1 MIKLEDRDRILDAC
15 RIEEV
20 VGDFVSLTRRGTSY
34 VGLCPFHAEK
44 TPSFHVTP
52 SKNICKCF
60 GCGEGGD
67 SASFIMKHEHYSY
80 PEALRYLAKKY
91 GIEIKEEEQTPEEIK
106 NYNEREKQ
114 FSVNNYAKNYFIE
127 QLLQTEEGRNIALSY
142 FKQRGYDNKII
153 EKFQLGYCPK
163 SKDSFTQEAL
173 RNGYNIDT
181 LKDAGLSIIKGDND
195 YIDKFRERV
204 IFPIQNISGRTIAF
218 GGRIMSSG
226 QNEKTAK
233 YINSPETLIYHKSDV
248 LYGIFLAKSAISK
261 QDKCY
266 LVEGYADVISMH
278 QLGIENVVA
287 SSGTSLTSGQIKLI
301 KRFTNNITIIYDG
314 DNAGIKAALK
324 GVSLI
329 LQEDMNVRVV
339 LLPEKEDPDS
349 FAQAHTLEET
359 QDYID
364 KHEQS
369 FIEFK
374 IQLLLQNA
382 GNDLGKRADAIS
394 NIAADIALIKDRLK
408 RALFIK
414 QCSTLLNISEE
425 DLASSVQK
433 SYQKIFYQQKGNFS
447 TSETAQNTEIEI
459 ISPQKKHPKELL
471 PLKSDSI
478 LDIAERELLKL
489 LINKGCSI
497 INLPQEDDN
506 EEYTPIFERLDN
518 YIFQDLYQL
527 DDELTLNNHGIN
539 NPLYRK
545 LFDMY
550 ANYAEKYNTNP
561 IEMILKNEAEQHEI
575 CDLII
580 ELTNIE
586 TFSEKESN
594 NYIKGNQQNN
604 ETIKTIDN
612 DPSKL
617 HEHAIRIL
625 QRIRLFWVQKC
636 RNTFIDKLNN
646 PNLSEEEIDKI
657 FKKIEEL
664 NSLNLK
670 MENILGTSYRE

>member
-1 MIKLEDRDRILDAC
+1 MIKPEDRDRILDAC

-142 FKQRGYDNKII
+142 FKQRGYDNKTI

>member
-1 MIKLEDRDRILDAC
+1 MIKPEDRDRILEAC

-91 GIEIKEEEQTPEEIK
+91 GIEIKEEEQTPEEIR

-127 QLLQTEEGRNIALSY
+127 QLFQTEEGQNIALPY
-142 FKQRGYDNKII
+142 FKQRGYDKKTI

>member
-1 MIKLEDRDRILDAC
+1 MIKPEDRDRILDAC

-67 SASFIMKHEHYSY
+67 SASFIMKHENYSY

-91 GIEIKEEEQTPEEIK
+91 DIEIKEEEQTPEEIK

>member
-1 MIKLEDRDRILDAC
+1 MIKPEDRDRILDAC

-142 FKQRGYDNKII
+142 FKQRGYDNKTI

-408 RALFIK
+408 RALFIN

>member
-1 MIKLEDRDRILDAC
+1 MIKPEDRDRILDAC

-106 NYNEREKQ
+106 NHNEREKQ

-636 RNTFIDKLNN
+636 RDSFIDNLNN

>member
-1 MIKLEDRDRILDAC
+1 MIKPEDRDRILDAC

-359 QDYID
+359 QDYIE

-594 NYIKGNQQNN
+594 NYIKENQQNN